1 MSFAFM
7 PVYTGDYLRDTQHLS
22 MSEHGCYLK
31 LLMHCWDQKGP
42 APLDERKLC
51 GIVNARSSDEI
62 LALRRVLEEFF
73 TKMDD
78 GWYNH
83 RMQREIERSEN
94 ISKARS
100 TAGKA
105 GYQAKAKQ
113 LLSKSQARAST
124 PTPTPT
130 TTTTPT
136 PTPAS
141 QDLPLSV
148 RPQTEVEKPLRASR
162 SALVAPPDVSA
173 QVWGDFLM
181 TRKALKAEVT
191 QTALAGIRRE
201 AQKASL
207 SLEEALQMC
216 CARGWRGFRADWVTR
231 DGARR
236 GSQGIDIDATHAIL
250 FGSQEA
256 NHEAK

>member
-130 TTTTPT
+130 TKTTPT
-136 PTPAS
+136 PTPAG

-148 RPQTEVEKPLRASR
+148 RPQTEGEKAEAKKDARASR
-162 SALVAPPDVSA
+162 FAPLPMVPIDWRAYCQVKRPDLDPDTTYEKFSNFWTAKPGAAGRKLDWTATWRNWVLNEGPARATGNTKAGQAERVA
-173 QVWGDFLM
+173 
-181 TRKALKAEVT
+181 
-191 QTALAGIRRE
+191 
-201 AQKASL
+201 
-207 SLEEALQMC
+207 QM
-216 CARGWRGFRADWVTR
+216 
-231 DGARR
+231 
-236 GSQGIDIDATHAIL
+236 L
-250 FGSQEA
+250 FGNHAEA
-256 NHEAK
+256 IDGQA